1 MNGMFKIFVLCVM
14 VLCAINFCAAQNKTG
29 SNYTVFLIGDCG
41 EPDKGLRDKNFTA
54 LKADL
59 QRADSGSCIL
69 FLGDN
74 IYNSGMPAPGSS
86 YRAVAEERINAQ
98 VKLLENFKG
107 RAFFIPGNHDW
118 NNGKTNGVQQLKN
131 EEDHILAL
139 QNKNIQ
145 FLPSNGCPGPTELP
159 LADNITLVMMDSQ
172 WWLQQNGRPGVES
185 DCDCKTE
192 DQVLT
197 ALKDIVYRNRDKLL
211 IFAAHHPFKTYG
223 KHGGYYTLKQHI
235 FPLTEANENLYI
247 PLPVLGSI
255 YPIVRGVFGNIQDVK
270 NPVYKKMIQSVDEI
284 LTTHPYCIRVAG
296 HEHNLQLIQQNNQQY
311 IVSGSGCKT
320 SQVKKGKGSIFAAA
334 KTGYAVLNLDDKG
347 GMNLLFNS
355 AQNNNTGK
363 PLYAAALRPL
373 PTAVKTSGGYTKTIF
388 PDSVLVA
395 ASSHY
400 GAGGLKRWLLGSNY
414 RKEWGEKIKVRVIDI
429 TKEKGG
435 LKPLKRGG
443 GKQTKSLR
451 LEDAAGKQYVLRSID
466 KAPDKAL
473 PEAFRETFAK
483 DLVKDGISSSY
494 PYAALS
500 IPPLAAAAGV
510 PHTDPVLV
518 FVPDDPA
525 LGIYQA
531 DFANTLCLFEE
542 RDAGLDK
549 SYSTGKVVKKLED
562 DNDNRINQ
570 EAVLQ
575 ARLLDMFI
583 MDFDRHEDQWQ
594 WGVVDNGKGKTYYP
608 VPRDRDQPF
617 FINTGFL
624 PRIVSRPWIA
634 PQLQGFAQKAHNINT
649 FNFAAR
655 NFDRSFLN
663 ELTVADWG
671 EQAMQFVNRITYE
684 VINRA
689 VLLQP
694 QEIYKYSGAKIAA
707 RLNARR
713 NYLVKEAQQYARF
726 LAREVS
732 VTGSD
737 KKELFDITRLENG
750 SVLVKVYKVNKSGD
764 TAARL
769 YQRLFIANETK
780 EIRLYG
786 LGGDDQFWLHGSG
799 GNTIKVRIIGG
810 GGNDVFKND
819 AATAAGKT
827 VVYDLSTEQNV
838 VSGSG
843 TVRQRFSDKPE
854 VNSIDRLGYKY
865 NILAPF
871 LSASFN
877 PDDGLFLGASIKY
890 TKQGF
895 RKKPFAA
902 QHKFSASHALAT
914 KAFNFKYNLE
924 LNSTSGKRALV
935 FDADVKAPNNVTNFF
950 SIGNESVFDK
960 SNGKKINYYRT
971 RFNLGDFALLMRFK
985 PAATVTISA
994 GPTFQFYSI
1003 EKDDNKNRFI
1013 SLPSL
1018 NGLDSASLFKAK
1030 RYGGAMV
1037 SIGIDNRNDKV
1048 MPSRGINWQS
1058 SVQFSKGLNSFSK
1071 NITRLNS
1078 DLSLFTS
1085 FNRQANLVIATR
1097 IGGGINYGG
1106 YEFFQAQYLS
1116 GTENLRGFRKYRF
1129 AGDKMLYSNTELR
1142 IKLGDFKTYFFPGS
1156 TGLLLFSDVGRVW
1169 VKGEQSGR
1177 WHHGYGGGLWFAP
1190 LKRFVITASYA
1201 NSSEGGLPVVAF
1213 GFQF

>member
-1 MNGMFKIFVLCVM
+1 MLKFFVLCSAF
-14 VLCAINFCAAQNKTG
+14 LCAVNFCAAQNKN

-41 EPDKGLRDKNFTA
+41 EPDKGLRDKNFAA

-59 QRADSGSCIL
+59 QRADSGSCII

-86 YRAVAEERINAQ
+86 NRAVAEERMNAQ

-107 RAFFIPGNHDW
+107 KAFFIPGNHDW
-118 NNGKTNGVQQLKN
+118 KNGKANGAQQLKN
-131 EEDHILAL
+131 EEDYIEAL

-145 FLPSNGCPGPTELP
+145 FLPSDACPGPTEIP

-197 ALKDIVYRNRDKLL
+197 SLKDIVYRNRDKLL

-223 KHGGYYTLKQHI
+223 KHGGYFTLKQHI
-235 FPLTEANENLYI
+235 FPLTEASDNLYI

-255 YPIVRGVFGNIQDVK
+255 YPIVRGVFGNIQDIK
-270 NPVYKKMIQSVDEI
+270 NPVYKKMIQSVDEV

-296 HEHNLQLIQQNNQQY
+296 HEHNLQLIEQNNQQY

-320 SQVKKGKGSIFAAA
+320 SQVKKGNGSLFAAA
-334 KTGYAVLNLDDKG
+334 KTGYATLNVSDKG
-347 GMNLLFNS
+347 NINLSFS
-355 AQNNNTGK
+355 SPQNNT
-363 PLYAAALRPL
+363 PLYAAALRQL
-373 PTAVKTSGGYTKTIF
+373 PAAVKISGGYTRTIF

-400 GAGGLKRWLLGSNY
+400 VAGGLKRWLLGSNY

-473 PEAFRETFAK
+473 PEEFRETFAK

-500 IPPLAAAAGV
+500 VPPLAEAAGV
-510 PHTDPVLV
+510 PHTTPELV
-518 FVPDDPA
+518 YVPNDPA
-525 LGIYQA
+525 LGIYQS
-531 DFANTLCLFEE
+531 DFANTLCLLEE

-549 SYSTGKVVKKLED
+549 SYSTDKVVKKLDD

-570 EAVLQ
+570 QAVLQ
-575 ARLLDMFI
+575 ARLLDMFM
-583 MDFDRHEDQWQ
+583 MDLDRHEDQWQ
-594 WGVVDNGKGKTYYP
+594 WGGVDSGKGKTYYP
-608 VPRDRDQPF
+608 VPRDRDQVF
-617 FINTGFL
+617 FINTGLL
-624 PRIVSRPWIA
+624 PRMVSRPWIA
-634 PQLQGFAQKAHNINT
+634 PQLQGFRKKSQNINT

-655 NFDRSFLN
+655 NFDRSFLT
-663 ELTVADWG
+663 ELTVEDWKK
-671 EQAMQFVNRITYE
+671 QAE
-684 VINRA
+684 
-689 VLLQP
+689 LLVSRMTDDQIEKALQQQP
-694 QEIYKYSGAKIAA
+694 KEIYKYSGVKIAA
-707 RLNARR
+707 TLKARR
-713 NYLVKEAQQYARF
+713 NYLVAEAMQYARF
-726 LAREVS
+726 LAKEVS
-732 VTGSD
+732 ITGSD
-737 KKELFDITRLENG
+737 KKELFDVTRLENG
-750 SVLVKVYKVNKSGD
+750 SVLIKVYKVNKSGD
-764 TAARL
+764 TNARL
-769 YQRLFIANETK
+769 YQRLFLANETK

-786 LGGDDQFWLHGSG
+786 LGGDDQFVLHGSG

-810 GGNDVFKND
+810 GGSDVFENN

-827 VVYDLSTEQNV
+827 VVYDLTAEQNK

-843 TVRQRFSDKPE
+843 SVRQRFSDKPE
-854 VNSIDRLGYKY
+854 VNNSDRLSYKY
-865 NILAPF
+865 NILSPF

-877 PDDGLFLGASIKY
+877 PDDGLFLGASVKY

-902 QHKFSASHALAT
+902 QHKFSATHALAT
-914 KAFNFKYNLE
+914 KAFNFKYGLE
-924 LNSTSGKRALV
+924 LNSASGKRALL
-935 FDADVKAPNNVTNFF
+935 FDADVKSPNNVTNFF
-950 SIGNESVFDK
+950 SLGNESVFDK

-971 RFNLGDFALLMRFK
+971 RFNLGDFALLLRFK
-985 PAATVTISA
+985 PAAAVTITA

-1013 SLPSL
+1013 NFPYL
-1018 NGLDSASLFKAK
+1018 NGLDSPGVYKNKMYA
-1030 RYGGAMV
+1030 GGMV
-1037 SIGIDNRNDKV
+1037 SIGIDNRNNKV

-1058 SVQFSKGLNSFSK
+1058 SLQVNAGLNSASK
-1071 NITRLNS
+1071 NYTRLNT

-1085 FNRQANLVIATR
+1085 FSRQANLVIATR

-1129 AGDKMLYSNTELR
+1129 GGDKMLYSNTELR
-1142 IKLGDFKTYFFPGS
+1142 IKLADFKSYLFPGS

-1169 VKGEQSGR
+1169 VKGEQSGK

-1190 LKRFVITASYA
+1190 LRRFVITASFA
-1201 NSSEGGLPVVAF
+1201 HSSEGGLPVVAF